1 MYETI
6 LVPTDGSE
14 VAAGALDHAIDAAQR
29 HDATIHLLYVV
40 DMRVARTAPGLALGE
55 LRETL
60 ENEGERAL
68 DDLATTVEEAGL
80 DVVTTIRQGVPDS
93 EILDS
98 VEETDADLLVM
109 GSSGKS
115 QRERIRVGSVTES
128 LVRAAMVPVVSVPD
142 P

>member
-6 LVPTDGSE
+6 LVPTDGSD

-40 DMRVARTAPGLALGE
+40 DMRVARTAPGLALGD
-55 LRETL
+55 LRDAL
-60 ENEGERAL
+60 EDEGEDAL
-68 DDLATTVEEAGL
+68 DDLAATVADAGL

-93 EILDS
+93 EILDY
-98 VEETDADLLVM
+98 VEEIDADFLVM

-128 LVRAAMVPVVSVPD
+128 LVRAATVPVVSVPD

>member
-6 LVPTDGSE
+6 LVPTDGSD

-40 DMRVARTAPGLALGE
+40 DMRVARTAPGLGLGDLRDALE
-55 LRETL
+55 D
-60 ENEGERAL
+60 EGERAL
-68 DDLATTVEEAGL
+68 DDLAAAVADAGL

-93 EILDS
+93 EILDY
-98 VEETDADLLVM
+98 VEEIDADFLVM

-128 LVRAAMVPVVSVPD
+128 LVRAATVPVVSVPAA
-142 P
+142 